1 MESLLRKDW
10 DYNLT
15 YEKATEI
22 KGRIDY
28 LEGID
33 SLLINASHQN
43 NVLAAISGLTTYS
56 NVDVKNKSKLD
67 TELLIKLRD
76 VVRNEI
82 DHLYKEFE
90 NL

>member
-1 MESLLRKDW
+1 MTLD
-10 DYNLT
+10 T

-22 KGRIDY
+22 KDRIDY
-28 LEGID
+28 LEGVD
-33 SLLINASHQN
+33 SLLINASYQN
-43 NVLAAISGLTTYS
+43 NVLAAISGLTAYG

>member
-1 MESLLRKDW
+1 MTFD
-10 DYNLT
+10 T

-22 KGRIDY
+22 KDRIDY
-28 LEGID
+28 LEGVD
-33 SLLINASHQN
+33 SLLINASYQN
-43 NVLAAISGLTTYS
+43 NVLAAISGLTGYGS
-56 NVDVKNKSKLD
+56 VDVKNKSKLD